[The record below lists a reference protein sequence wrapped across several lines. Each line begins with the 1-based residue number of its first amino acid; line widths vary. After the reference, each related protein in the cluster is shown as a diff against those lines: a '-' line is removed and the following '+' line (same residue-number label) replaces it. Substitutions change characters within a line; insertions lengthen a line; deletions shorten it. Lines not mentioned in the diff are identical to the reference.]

1 MPFLPLVA
9 SLKTRTKDKY
19 RVVYSEQQ
27 RVHLEASYLTSKYIA
42 IHDKTLLA
50 ARLGLSERQVKIWY
64 QNRRAKDRKLDLKR
78 APKEEESPTSPAEA
92 TKVTS
97 RLPDS
102 TCEPFWEGA
111 KEHSSHVGSGFPYF
125 PHFADSVPAE

>member
-1 MPFLPLVA
+1 M
-9 SLKTRTKDKY
+9 
-19 RVVYSEQQ
+19 VYSEQQ
-27 RVHLEASYLTSKYIA
+27 RVHLEASFLTNRYIA
-42 IHDKTLLA
+42 IHDKAILA

-64 QNRRAKDRKLDLKR
+64 QNRRAKDRKHLQR
-78 APKEEESPTSPAEA
+78 APKEGEGDPSSPAEA
-92 TKVTS
+92 SKVTTT

-111 KEHSSHVGSGFPYF
+111 KEHSSLVSTTFTYF